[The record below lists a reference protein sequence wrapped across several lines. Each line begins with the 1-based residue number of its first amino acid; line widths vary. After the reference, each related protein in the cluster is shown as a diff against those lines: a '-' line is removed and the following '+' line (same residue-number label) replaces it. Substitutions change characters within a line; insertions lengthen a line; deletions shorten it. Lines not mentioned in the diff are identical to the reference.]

1 MSKSKVLLAL
11 SLVILGVLLA
21 GIFLLPIAG
30 GEPKYSVVQRES
42 LLQTR
47 NGWIIQFD
55 IVNQEDQDKDYT
67 VNLSVDGKQ
76 STITVSIRARGVFT
90 YIRHIYKDQVTKGEV
105 SFTIYKGG
113 EAPYVK
119 KATYYLQ

>member
-42 LLQTR
+42 LLQTD
-47 NGWIIQFD
+47 NGWIVQFD
-55 IVNQEDQDKDYT
+55 IVNHEEQDKDYT

-119 KATYYLQ
+119 KATYYLH

>member
-113 EAPYVK
+113 EASYVK